1 MRVLT
6 VNAGSSS
13 VRLGLWRAHDGAV
26 TPELAETLARDGAA
40 PDERLL
46 RFLDRAGG
54 PAIDVVAHRFVHGGP
69 NLTRSCELDARV
81 EKELRRVSPL
91 APLHNPPALAWVAA
105 CWTHARRARQVAVL
119 DTAFFADLPEA
130 AATYALPRELLRRF
144 ELRRYGFHGLAHQA
158 MWRALRACAP
168 ERAGR
173 VITLQLGSGA
183 SAAAIRDGRAVETSM
198 GFTPLEGLVMATRAG
213 DVDPGLLLH
222 LMRQGLS
229 ADELEEIL
237 SRRSGLLGLGGS
249 GDMRALLASDAP
261 EARAAVDVYLHRAR
275 KYLGAYLAVL
285 GGADA
290 VVLGGGVG
298 EHAPAIRAGL
308 LGGLEPLGLTLD
320 PVRNDAARPPARISA
335 DGSSVEAW
343 VIAPDEAR
351 LLAEEA
357 VAVVQG
363 NRS

>member
-1 MRVLT
+1 MQILT

-13 VRLGLWRAHDGAV
+13 VRLGLWRAAGGAV
-26 TPELAETLARDGAA
+26 EPRHAETLAQGGAA
-40 PDERLL
+40 PDEQLA

-54 PAIDVVAHRFVHGGP
+54 PAVDVVAHRFVHGGP
-69 NLTRSCELDARV
+69 SLTRSCELDAPV
-81 EKELRRVSPL
+81 EEALRRAGAL

-105 CWTHARRARQVAVL
+105 CRTRLRGARQVAVL

-130 AATYALPRELLRRF
+130 AATYALPRELQRRYG
-144 ELRRYGFHGLAHQA
+144 LRRYGFHGLAHQA
-158 MWRALRACAP
+158 MWRALAALAP
-168 ERAGR
+168 ARTGR
-173 VITLQLGSGA
+173 VITFQLGSGA

-213 DVDPGLLLH
+213 DVDPGLLLY
-222 LMRQGLS
+222 LLRQGLS
-229 ADELEEIL
+229 PDELDELL
-237 SRRSGLLGLGGS
+237 SRRSGLYGLGGS
-249 GDMRALLASDAP
+249 GDMRALLASEAP
-261 EARAAVDVYLHRAR
+261 EARAAVAVYLHRAR

-290 VVLGGGVG
+290 VVVGGGVG

-308 LGGLEPLGLTLD
+308 LEGLEPLGFTLD
-320 PVRNDAARPPARISA
+320 PALNDAARAPARISA
-335 DGSSVEAW
+335 DGSPVEAW

-357 VAVVQG
+357 VAVQG